1 MIRIVEAI
9 RIVLSHPQVTTLFIN
24 IFGGITR
31 CDEVAGGISQA
42 MEQQPDD
49 KLVIVRL
56 EGTNKEQG
64 LQVLAAS
71 RGDIQ
76 VVESIAG
83 GVRVMTARRSMA

>member
-1 MIRIVEAI
+1 MEDLSLHVLDLAENSLAAGATEIRITVFEN
-9 RIVLSHPQVTTLFIN
+9 P
-24 IFGGITR
+24 
-31 CDEVAGGISQA
+31 
-42 MEQQPDD
+42 PDD

-71 RGDIQ
+71 HGDIQ